1 MTIDTNMIVSVT
13 EANQNFSRVTRIAE
27 TNGQAVIFK
36 NNRPKYMLVDLDN
49 TISSIHLRLLV
60 NPLDKLVFWN
70 KNPCADSDVR
80 ESFRTNQLVGRRSG
94 DSQHFSYLRRG
105 QRQRQGII
113 VFEFAF
119 SHFHFLLY
127 CFRAVCSRNHRF
139 LTPSD
144 GRANKKR
151 IPTNTEQESV
161 LIPLRCQLCMRDIL
175 ICCAGGTMYVVEL

>member
-1 MTIDTNMIVSVT
+1 MIL
-13 EANQNFSRVTRIAE
+13 
-27 TNGQAVIFK
+27 K
-36 NNRPKYMLVDLDN
+36 L
-49 TISSIHLRLLV
+49 
-60 NPLDKLVFWN
+60 KLVFWN

-113 VFEFAF
+113 VFEFTF